1 MSSLLSYGFYLRR
14 DYTWNRKI
22 LQNPTAQ
29 DGLSTPVVDFL
40 VGPGTLG
47 GLGGI
52 FSMGMTTTL
61 NTSVAFSRAGSN
73 RADNI
78 FTSAISFNALAGDD
92 LVFGTTQAQQ
102 LLGGDGNDVINGGG
116 GADVINGGAGVNQ
129 IAFGI
134 IGTGVRGG
142 TINPYGVGVTV
153 NLLAGTYSYKTTYD
167 ARGVCVFAGA
177 SGKVLNVTQ
186 VWGSTGSDTIT
197 GENSGD
203 VLWGNE
209 SSDIIVGGS
218 GGDVIFGDGNYAAST
233 DGNDT
238 IRAGVGRD
246 IIYGGLGADT
256 IDGSAGNNFIH
267 GDYHA
272 VPTGTLV
279 DGRDV
284 ITAAHGDNTV
294 YGGGADDRITLGHGR
309 NRIYGDYYGL
319 NLGDGADVIVAG
331 NGGNTVFGGGGA
343 DTVTT
348 GSGVDLI
355 YADNLYLLDTA
366 GNPYRNTS
374 PDTANPTLA
383 GNDTV
388 WSGAGNDTV
397 LGGGGDD
404 VISGGAGSD
413 LLVGNEGNDAIYS
426 GSSGAYSLVV
436 PYSVGDRIYL
446 SGGAPGFPASTG
458 FDGSPDYS
466 PGARYS
472 LASPDPLSGT
482 NVAWVG
488 YDFDPATSAAKQ
500 SSGPLGAVVLADFHP
515 ASDTLHVASGAVAII
530 GGVSSVM
537 DWSGADTLDLST
549 AAADNQG
556 LIVVSTGAGDDTVR
570 PGYGDYRIYGNDGL
584 NRVELQDNTRADV
597 YIDTFASRA
606 MVTGFSDDD
615 RILVNRALVDAFGP
629 YRQGALSTTTSD
641 ATSATVADGQALNAG
656 LVGALTF
663 SATYNNYLG
672 RASTLP
678 ISGSQVPYMPTLPE
692 HGYDPQPYPSVSP
705 PGTNS
710 GISTPT
716 PAAYATWKSNGAYPN
731 EVYRYA
737 AGFGEVSDYI
747 AGSALLF
754 VGYYV
759 LAPIPIV
766 GPIISIASIV
776 LGALHIN
783 DAVNEVRPHLNA
795 TYSTSA
801 NLTSSYASVW
811 RADGDVTYGD
821 NTAWDNAPFLG
832 LYQPS
837 YDGAA
842 PALEVTA
849 ADLSSS
855 VANTYGIHSIVAVNT
870 KGTDGDKTY
879 VYLVN
884 SPDNLVQ
891 NSEAKL
897 LAQVDY
903 RLTADQVVVYD
914 GATDPYNQPGAVTP
928 VLPPAVVSVILDG
941 GDAAGNDI
949 PGGYVTTSPD
959 PILNVSFGGPLS
971 STDTVQLYR
980 GDTLIQTL
988 VRGSG
993 GTGTF
998 DPSLLVA
1005 SFSSIPGFT
1014 SATSSSYT
1022 VVATSVQG
1030 FTSEWSGR
1038 FVYDANS
1045 PALAPS
1051 LAYLHSTDALD
1062 PDEEPVE
1069 YSAGLRPTGSFLK
1082 VSSNKEGSAGLSTDT
1097 SRVNTGL
1104 TGAGSTFEG
1113 VLKDFADYA
1122 QPSTAVSTRI
1132 FATDALGLR
1141 QEIGALG
1148 SVDNPTVMIGPSGG
1162 GTVTAGG
1169 TDVAVYA
1176 TGLYNTIYAGTAG
1189 FVMVDDA
1196 RAATAE
1202 VSIGAGLTIGAID
1215 SVKINGV
1222 RHVIESY
1229 DATTGLATVSS
1240 TAPGALGDVSLDDA
1254 TVTLTQV
1261 SVSDTGVVSE
1271 SNTLKADQDVDFTGG
1286 VSGASTV
1293 YGEAAGQII
1302 YGGGGAD
1309 VLYASQSSSAAGI
1322 SLVAGGPGQ
1331 VLRSYGNADYLFDS
1345 EYGGTTLIGGGGA
1358 DTIDVTHGNN
1368 TVRFLDIADATP
1380 NAHPL
1385 VKGFTAGE
1393 GTVFDLVPALTKAID
1408 DTATAIDEYAQTP
1421 LNFVGEITSA
1431 TDLASAAGSLTV
1443 GDFGYVQLDE
1453 TATGKST
1460 YIVVNAT
1467 SAAGAE
1473 MVIRLAGE
1481 HALSASDFIYQASI
1495 ASASYETTT
1504 NTLVLT
1510 GTGFNTAAS
1519 VDVTKLTWDV
1529 DGDGSVTPDL
1539 NLSAA
1544 YVTSARVDSSTRI
1557 TVTLTS
1563 GTLEGLAGFGGAT
1576 ADTLD
1581 VAAGFL
1587 GGAPASF
1594 DDVATSITATASA
1607 GSGILYGDSLD
1618 DALVGTSGADV
1629 LVGGGGAD
1637 SLTGGPGTDVITLGD
1652 GSDTVIFD
1660 SLIGSDIVTDY
1671 SVADDSVQ
1679 LSKAT
1684 FAALGAVGALLSAEF
1699 YSAAGAVAGADA
1711 SDRMVYDS
1719 ASGRLYYDAD
1729 GSGAIGAVLI
1739 GTFIGSPTLTH
1750 SEFAII

>member
-1 MSSLLSYGFYLRR
+1 MLAV
-14 DYTWNRKI
+14 
-22 LQNPTAQ
+22 PTP
-29 DGLSTPVVDFL
+29 GNEFTNYVVDSNA
-40 VGPGTLG
+40 TG
-47 GLGGI
+47 GV
-52 FSMGMTTTL
+52 FSMGMTTAL
-61 NTSVAFSRAGSN
+61 NTSVPFSRSASN

-134 IGTGVRGG
+134 IGTGIKGG

-167 ARGVCVFAGA
+167 ARGMCVFAAA

-186 VWGSTGSDTIT
+186 VWGSTGSDMIT

-209 SSDIIVGGS
+209 SSDVIVGGS

-246 IIYGGLGADT
+246 FIYGGLGADT

-272 VPTGTLV
+272 VPPGTLV
-279 DGRDV
+279 DGRDL
-284 ITAAHGDNTV
+284 ITAANGDNTV
-294 YGGGADDRITLGHGR
+294 YGGGAADRITLGHGR
-309 NRIYGDYYGL
+309 NLVYGDYYGL
-319 NLGDGADVIVAG
+319 NLGDAADVIVAG

-355 YADNLYLLDTA
+355 YADNLYMLDSA

-388 WSGAGNDTV
+388 WSGGGNDTV
-397 LGGGGDD
+397 FGGAGND
-404 VISGGAGSD
+404 VISGGAGND
-413 LLVGNEGNDAIYS
+413 LLVGNEGDDAIYS
-426 GSSGAYSLVV
+426 GSSGAYSLVS

-458 FDGSPDYS
+458 FSGSPGYTPS
-466 PGARYS
+466 ARYS
-472 LASPDPLSGT
+472 IANPDPLSGT

-488 YDFDPATSAAKQ
+488 YDFDQASSTATK
-500 SSGPLGAVVLADFHP
+500 SSGSLGAVVLADFHQ
-515 ASDTLHVASGAVAII
+515 ASDTLHVAAGAAAIV

-537 DWSGADTLDLST
+537 DWTGDDTLDLRT
-549 AAADNQG
+549 AAADNLG
-556 LIVVSTGAGDDTVR
+556 LIVVSTGNGNDTIKT
-570 PGYGDYRIYGNDGL
+570 GSGDYRVYGNDGL
-584 NRVELQDNTRADV
+584 NRVELQADTRADI

-606 MVTGFSDDD
+606 LVTGFGAND
-615 RILVNRALVDAFGP
+615 RIFVNKALVDAFGP
-629 YRQGALSTTTSD
+629 YRQGPLSATTTD
-641 ATSATVADGQALNAG
+641 ATTATVTDGQALNAG
-656 LVGALTF
+656 IVGALTF

-678 ISGSQVPYMPTLPE
+678 VSGSQVPYMPTLPV

-705 PGTNS
+705 PGVNS
-710 GISTPT
+710 GVTTPT
-716 PAAYATWKSNGAYPN
+716 PAAYSTWASNGAYPN

-759 LAPIPIV
+759 LAPIPFV

-801 NLTSSYASVW
+801 SLTLSYASVW
-811 RADGDVTYGD
+811 KADGDVSYG
-821 NTAWDNAPFLG
+821 NNSVWDNAPFLG
-832 LYQPS
+832 LYQPT
-837 YDGAA
+837 YDGAM

-849 ADLSSS
+849 ADLTSN

-870 KGTDGDKTY
+870 KASNGSDKTY
-879 VYLVN
+879 IYLVN

-903 RLTADQVVVYD
+903 KLTASQVVVYD

-928 VLPPAVVSVILDG
+928 VLPAAVASVTLDG
-941 GDAAGNDI
+941 GAAAGNAI
-949 PGGYVTTSPD
+949 AGGYVTTSATPAID
-959 PILNVSFGGPLS
+959 VSFGGSLS
-971 STDTVQLYR
+971 STDTIQLYN
-980 GDTLIQTL
+980 GDMLIQTL

-993 GTGTF
+993 ASGTF
-998 DPSLLVA
+998 DPSGSTA
-1005 SFSSIPGFT
+1005 RFASIPGFV
-1014 SATSSSYT
+1014 SATNSSYA

-1038 FVYDANS
+1038 FIYDANS
-1045 PALAPS
+1045 PTLAPS
-1051 LAYLHSTDALD
+1051 LGYLHSTNALD
-1062 PDEEPVE
+1062 SGGNPVS

-1082 VSSNKEGSAGLSTDT
+1082 VTSNKEGSAGLSVDPL
-1097 SRVNTGL
+1097 RVNTGL
-1104 TGAGSTFEG
+1104 TGSASTFEG
-1113 VLKDFADYA
+1113 YLKDLAEYA
-1122 QPSTAVSTRI
+1122 LPSTAVSTRV

-1141 QEIGALG
+1141 REIDSLG
-1148 SVDNPTVMIGPSGG
+1148 SVSAPTVAIGPSGG
-1162 GTVTAGG
+1162 GVIMGG
-1169 TDVAVYA
+1169 TTDVATYA
-1176 TGLYNTIYAGTAG
+1176 TGLYNTVYGGPSAG
-1189 FVMVDDA
+1189 FVLVDDA
-1196 RAATAE
+1196 RSATAM
-1202 VSIGAGLTIGAID
+1202 VNIGVGLTLSSID
-1215 SVKINGV
+1215 SVKINSV
-1222 RHVIESY
+1222 RHTIESY
-1229 DATTGLATVSS
+1229 DAATGLAAVTS
-1240 TAPGALGDVSLDDA
+1240 TAPGALGNASLVGA
-1254 TVTLTQV
+1254 AIILTQV
-1261 SVSDTGVVSE
+1261 NLSTQAETNTSVGTQNV
-1271 SNTLKADQDVDFTGG
+1271 TFTGG
-1286 VSGASTV
+1286 VTGASTV

-1309 VLYASQSSSAAGI
+1309 VLYASQNSSAAGI

-1345 EYGGTTLIGGGGA
+1345 EYGSTTLIGGGGA

-1368 TVRFLDIADATP
+1368 TVRFLDVADATP
-1380 NAHPL
+1380 SAHPL
-1385 VKGFTAGE
+1385 VSGFSAGS
-1393 GTVFDLVPALTKAID
+1393 GTVFDLVPALTKALD
-1408 DTATAIDEYAQTP
+1408 NPATLVDEYAQTP
-1421 LNFVGEITSA
+1421 LAPAAVMLL
-1431 TDLASAAGSLTV
+1431 DLSGSGASLAAGE
-1443 GDFGYVQLDE
+1443 FGYAKVDE
-1453 TATGKST
+1453 G
-1460 YIVVNAT
+1460 
-1467 SAAGAE
+1467 AAGKNTYVLINAQGSTITGLTSTTNSGLE
-1473 MVIRLAGE
+1473 MVIKLAGW
-1481 HALSASDFIYQASI
+1481 HTLSASDFIYKASI

-1504 NTLVLT
+1504 KTLVLT

-1519 VDVTKLTWDV
+1519 VDVTMLTWDV
-1529 DGDGSVTPDL
+1529 DGDGSATPGL
-1539 NLSAA
+1539 TLSAA
-1544 YVTSARVDSSTRI
+1544 DVISARVDSSTRI

-1563 GTLEGLAGFGGAT
+1563 AAGSTLEGLTGFAGAT
-1576 ADTLD
+1576 ADNLD

-1587 GGAPASF
+1587 GGATGSF
-1594 DDVATSITATASA
+1594 DSVATSITATVSA
-1607 GSGILYGDSLD
+1607 GSGILYGDSLND
-1618 DALVGTSGADV
+1618 TLVGTSEADV

-1637 SLTGGPGTDVITLGD
+1637 SLTGGPGADVITLGD
-1652 GSDTVIFD
+1652 GSDTLIFD
-1660 SLIGSDIVTDY
+1660 SLTGSDTVMDY

-1684 FAALGAVGALLSAEF
+1684 FAALGAVGALLNAEF
-1699 YSAAGAVAGADA
+1699 YSAVGAAAGADA
-1711 SDRMVYDS
+1711 TDRIVYDS